1 MLYGLGNVSSVVA
14 PLLSLPAL
22 REVLMSKSAVF
33 CVLALVCAIA
43 GGFLLS
49 CGGTHPMDHSTA
61 AINLTVSDPATCSAP
76 QGPFSHIFVTIVDV
90 QINASSSAGDQDSG
104 WVDLTP
110 NLAQNPQQVDL
121 LGQANNQCF
130 LAMLGSSIEIQPGS
144 YQQIR
149 VILADGSATLK
160 NNSCGAMANCVTLTS
175 DTTNTPRP
183 LLLSSQ
189 AQTGIKIPSGQ
200 IAGGQFVVAAG
211 ETKDLDIDFNAC
223 ASIVTQGNGQFRL
236 KPVLH
241 AGEVNLT
248 SSSINGR
255 IVDSVSGQA
264 IIAGNTIVALEQK
277 DSSGVD
283 RVIMETTTD
292 GTGAFVFCPVAAG
305 SYDVVAVSSNGTLI
319 TYGATIITGV
329 QPGNSPGTVP
339 LVAQAGMVTSP
350 ASITGQITT
359 STGSAGTAADIAL
372 SVLQPVLENGATVLV
387 TIPLAA
393 QSSSTA
399 SVTTAGGTSCPANT
413 DCASYTLSVPAA
425 NPSLGTFNTSGV
437 QNPAAPLS
445 GPVNYTVDA
454 IAFVP
459 GGGGTL
465 DCSPS
470 ELQTNSNINNTSLV
484 VTAGSSVTAA
494 TLAFTACQ

>member
-1 MLYGLGNVSSVVA
+1 MASN
-14 PLLSLPAL
+14 
-22 REVLMSKSAVF
+22 
-33 CVLALVCAIA
+33 
-43 GGFLLS
+43 
-49 CGGTHPMDHSTA
+49 STA
-61 AINLTVSDPATCSAP
+61 TINLTVSDPATCSAP

-90 QINASSSAGDQDSG
+90 KINASSSAGDQDPG

-110 NLAQNPQQVDL
+110 NLSQNPQQVDL

-149 VILADGSATLK
+149 IILAAGSVTVV
-160 NNSCGAMANCVTLTS
+160 NNSCGNMANCITLTS
-175 DTTNTPRP
+175 DTTNTPLP
-183 LLLSSQ
+183 LLLSSE

-211 ETKDLDIDFNAC
+211 ETKDLNIDFNAC
-223 ASIVTQGNGQFRL
+223 RSIVTQGNGQFRL

-248 SSSINGR
+248 SSSITGK

-264 IIAGNTIVALEQK
+264 ITAGNTIVALEQK

-305 SYDVVAVSSNGTLI
+305 SYDVVAVSTNGTLI
-319 TYGATIITGV
+319 TYGATIISGV
-329 QPGNSPGTVP
+329 QPGNTLGAVP
-339 LVAQAGMVTSP
+339 LVAQAGTVTSP

-359 STGSAGTAADIAL
+359 GTGSMGTAADISL
-372 SVLQPVLENGATVLV
+372 SMLQPVLENGTTVLV

-393 QSSSTA
+393 QSSATA
-399 SVTTAGGTSCPANT
+399 TVTTAADASCPANT

-425 NPSLGTFNTSGV
+425 NPSLGTFSTGGV
-437 QNPAAPLS
+437 QTLAAPSS

-470 ELQTNSNINNTSLV
+470 ELQTSLNSNNTSLA
-484 VTAGSSVTAA
+484 VTAGNSVTAA
-494 TLAFTACQ
+494 TLAFTGCQ